1 MIFILSSFLIGVTGA
16 WMVMKYGSM
25 MGAIDMPDSRSSHH
39 EGTPK
44 GGGFGILVAFVFF
57 SLILKIPIF
66 IWLPGVVISLVS
78 FWGGDKHL
86 WSVKKRLFTHFG
98 CSLLFRI
105 FFLYSKQVALGT
117 YIFLIPISVFIV
129 GTANFYNF
137 MDGIDGIGGITGFL
151 GFMLIAF
158 YNNLS
163 GMDPAYA
170 YLSLA
175 LAFSCL
181 GFLCFNTPRAKVF
194 LGDVGSILLGFVFAC
209 LIIAL
214 SENIMDF
221 FIMAGFL
228 ARLYF
233 YELFTMVVRIRSK
246 DSLIEPHRKHIYQ
259 VLVNEACIAHWKISL
274 GYGLMQ
280 LIIGLFVISIKPK
293 GLFFLLSAYLI
304 FGLIFAVFSAYIRR
318 RFPINEN

>member
-98 CSLLFRI
+98 CSLFFII

-228 ARLYF
+228 APLYF
-233 YELFTMVVRIRSK
+233 DELFTMVVRIRSK

-304 FGLIFAVFSAYIRR
+304 FGLIFAVF
-318 RFPINEN
+318 

>member
-1 MIFILSSFLIGVTGA
+1 
-16 WMVMKYGSM
+16 
-25 MGAIDMPDSRSSHH
+25 
-39 EGTPK
+39 
-44 GGGFGILVAFVFF
+44 
-57 SLILKIPIF
+57 
-66 IWLPGVVISLVS
+66 
-78 FWGGDKHL
+78 
-86 WSVKKRLFTHFG
+86 
-98 CSLLFRI
+98 
-105 FFLYSKQVALGT
+105 
-117 YIFLIPISVFIV
+117 
-129 GTANFYNF
+129 

-228 ARLYF
+228 APLYF
-233 YELFTMVVRIRSK
+233 DELFTMVVRIRSK

-259 VLVNEACIAHWKISL
+259 VLVNEACIPHWKISL
-274 GYGLMQ
+274 GYGLIQ

-304 FGLIFAVFSAYIRR
+304 FGLIFAVFSAFVRR
-318 RFPINEN
+318 KFPINEN